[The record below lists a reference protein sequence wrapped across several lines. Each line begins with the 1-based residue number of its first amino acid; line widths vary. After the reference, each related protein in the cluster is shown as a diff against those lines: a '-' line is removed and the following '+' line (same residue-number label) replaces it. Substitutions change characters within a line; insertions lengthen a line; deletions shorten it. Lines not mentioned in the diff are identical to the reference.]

1 MDVLYPYCAG
11 IDVHKKTVSVCV
23 LTPGTQAKPH
33 QHVREF
39 GTTTRELLE
48 LADWLLQNQVTHV
61 GMESTGVYWKP
72 IWNILEAAGFT
83 LTLANAQHVKNVPG
97 KKTDT
102 ADCVWLAQLLRH
114 GLLPASFVPAASLRE
129 LRDLTRA
136 RTTFVRERA
145 AVANR
150 IQKTLEDAN
159 IKLGNVVSDI
169 LGVSSRAMLRSFVE
183 GETETTRVAALARGR
198 MRSKQPELRAALEG
212 KISNHHRFLLREYLD
227 QVEYLERKIAVF
239 EEEIGHHLDPFVA
252 AIDLLDP
259 VPGCNP
265 ISLRSLLAE
274 IGTDMTQF
282 PTAQQLCSWACVCPG
297 NQESAGRRKSGR
309 TRKGNRWLR
318 GLLNQMAW
326 AAAHTKDTYFWA
338 QFRRLRRHRG
348 EKRALLAVAHSLL
361 TVIWHMLKHGT
372 EYRELGADYFD
383 RIEPQ
388 RLERQAVSR
397 LERLGFTVILQKKTA

>member
-1 MDVLYPYCAG
+1 MAAHQSGSGCRFAPPIVAGAPALSTQERLMLLSGVPGRLRGGSMDVLYPYCAG

-23 LTPGTQAKPH
+23 LTPSVHGQP
-33 QHVREF
+33 QVREF
-39 GTTTRELLE
+39 GTNTRELLE
-48 LADWLLQNQVTHV
+48 LADWLWQNQVTHV

-136 RTTFVRERA
+136 RNTFVRERA
-145 AVANR
+145 SVANR

-169 LGVSSRAMLRSFVE
+169 LGVSSRAMLQSFVD
-183 GETETTRVAALARGR
+183 GETEAARLAALARGR
-198 MRSKQPELRAALEG
+198 MRSKQLELTLALEG
-212 KISNHHRFLLREYLD
+212 KVSGHHRFLLREYLD

-239 EEEIGHHLDPFVA
+239 EEEIGRHLYPFVP

-265 ISLRSLLAE
+265 VSLRALLAE
-274 IGTDMTQF
+274 IGTDMEQF
-282 PTAQQLCSWACVCPG
+282 PTAKQLGLCLSRQSRERGPTQKWPHAPG
-297 NQESAGRRKSGR
+297 Q
-309 TRKGNRWLR
+309 
-318 GLLNQMAW
+318 
-326 AAAHTKDTYFWA
+326 
-338 QFRRLRRHRG
+338 
-348 EKRALLAVAHSLL
+348 
-361 TVIWHMLKHGT
+361 
-372 EYRELGADYFD
+372 
-383 RIEPQ
+383 P
-388 RLERQAVSR
+388 
-397 LERLGFTVILQKKTA
+397 

>member
-1 MDVLYPYCAG
+1 MDILYSCCAG

-23 LTPGTQAKPH
+23 LTPGATGKP
-33 QHVREF
+33 QPQIREF
-39 GTTTRELLE
+39 GTTTRELIE
-48 LADWLLQNQVTHV
+48 LTDWLLQNQVTHV

-102 ADCVWLAQLLRH
+102 ADCAWLAQLLRH
-114 GLLPASFVPAASLRE
+114 GLLPGSFVPAASLRE

-136 RTTFVRERA
+136 RVSLVRERA

-169 LGVSSRAMLRSFVE
+169 LGVSSRAMLQSFVD
-183 GETETTRVAALARGR
+183 GETEAARLAALARGR
-198 MRSKQPELRAALEG
+198 MRSKQLELTSALEG
-212 KISNHHRFLLREYLD
+212 QGSDHHRFLLREYLD
-227 QVEYLERKIAVF
+227 QVNYLERKIAVF
-239 EEEIGHHLDPFVA
+239 EQEIERHLDPFVA
-252 AIDLLDP
+252 AIDLLDS

-265 ISLRSLLAE
+265 VSLRALLAE
-274 IGTDMTQF
+274 IGTDMAQF
-282 PTAQQLCSWACVCPG
+282 PTAKQLCSWACVCPG
-297 NQESAGRRKSGR
+297 NQESAGRRQSGR

-361 TVIWHMLKHGT
+361 TVIWHMLKYGT
-372 EYRELGADYFD
+372 AYRELGADYFD

-397 LERLGFTVILQKKTA
+397 LERLGFTVTLQKKTA